1 MGSTDPKRILA
12 STVFGKEAFTDDY
25 QIAFGR
31 ADLSRFAF
39 TNPDFPTR
47 SMFLTQD
54 KFEWSIQRPLQKF
67 TGFLR
72 DNPWSLCLL
81 ICI

>member
-54 KFEWSIQRPLQKF
+54 KFEWSIQRTVTNLKEFQLVKPTQ
-67 TGFLR
+67 R
-72 DNPWSLCLL
+72 H
-81 ICI
+81 